1 MAVYEQEDW
10 LKVCGVAKLPVLLP
24 QARKL
29 GTFSTPEEEEWEY
42 HSWRE

>member
-10 LKVCGVAKLPVLLP
+10 LKVCGVAKLPVLP